1 MNGAMPT
8 VAKRVRVELELFED
22 QVEEFNLLFQEL
34 VTGPR
39 VRVAQLEAERAAVR
53 CRALDALRV
62 LQDAVR
68 QHPGTGQ
75 ARTLVQF
82 LAGLWNGPEYR
93 FDFSDL
99 RTVDTALANACL
111 HYLNYDRLGITDLER
126 HLPDGGREL
135 QGWIERY
142 GIERWR

>member
-1 MNGAMPT
+1 MDHRAT
-8 VAKRVRVELELFED
+8 SLKRVRVELELFED
-22 QVEEFNLLFQEL
+22 QVDEFNLLYQEL
-34 VTGPR
+34 ILGPR
-39 VRVAQLEAERAAVR
+39 VRVAQLEAERSALRSRAV
-53 CRALDALRV
+53 DALKV
-62 LQDAVR
+62 IQDAVR

-75 ARTLVQF
+75 ARTLVRF

-99 RTVDTALANACL
+99 RTLDTALANACL
-111 HYLNYDRLGITDLER
+111 HYLNYDRLGICDLER

-142 GIERWR
+142 GIRETC